1 MEIKNLPQKIYKGH
15 GFFKRTKKERKFA
28 KKKVLEN
35 TLSQLK
41 KELPIKLKN
50 SMQNSINGVKSR
62 RKNKRNKIKLSINLI
77 CKKKLIQRII
87 FCD

>member
-35 TLSQLK
+35 TLSAIEKRIANKTQ
-41 KELPIKLKN
+41 EFDAKLDKW
-50 SMQNSINGVKSR
+50 S
-62 RKNKRNKIKLSINLI
+62 KIKE
-77 CKKKLIQRII
+77 KKIKEI
-87 FCD
+87 

>member
-1 MEIKNLPQKIYKGH
+1 MDFLKGQK
-15 GFFKRTKKERKFA
+15 KKENLLKRRCWKI
-28 KKKVLEN
+28 LYR
-35 TLSQLK
+35 QLK

-62 RKNKRNKIKLSINLI
+62 RKNKRNIIKLSINLI